1 MFQVAEFWVAV
12 AFVIFVVIAFKPARR
27 AILAMLD
34 DRTERIRTELDEAQR
49 LREEAQTLL
58 AGYQRRQRDALK
70 EAEDIIAHAREEA
83 ERLRNRSIEDLDNAL
98 ARREAQAM
106 DKIAQAE
113 ASAVQDVRNLTVDLA
128 IAASGRIIAERLDAG
143 QSAKLVD
150 QAIGDLPRHLH

>member
-1 MFQVAEFWVAV
+1 MFQVAEFWVAF
-12 AFVIFVVIAFKPARR
+12 AFVIFVVIAAKPARK

-34 DRTERIRTELDEAQR
+34 DRTEKIRKELDEAQR

-70 EAEDIIAHAREEA
+70 EAEDIVAHAREEA
-83 ERLRNRSIEDLDNAL
+83 DRLRNRSTDDLDTAL

-106 DKIAQAE
+106 DRIAQAE
-113 ASAVQDVRNLTVDLA
+113 ASAVQEVRNLTVDIA
-128 IAASGRIIAERLDAG
+128 VAASGRIIAQRLDAK

-150 QAIGDLPRHLH
+150 QAIGDLPKHLH